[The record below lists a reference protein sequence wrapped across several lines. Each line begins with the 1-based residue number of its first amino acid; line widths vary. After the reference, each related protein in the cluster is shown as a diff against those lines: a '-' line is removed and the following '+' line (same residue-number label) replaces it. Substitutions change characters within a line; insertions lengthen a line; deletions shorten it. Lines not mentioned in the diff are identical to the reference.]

1 MNNESDRS
9 HLLLVHDID
18 IVRRDACLLESH
30 DDCRP
35 EDCEVREATLI
46 SEQITRGQIT
56 IGLATA
62 ITGLGLSTLF
72 ALAVLVVWIWCA
84 FTGSKFPDIPL
95 LFSTIAGAP
104 FAAGAIT
111 VLKIPKKAKVELHGE

>member
-1 MNNESDRS
+1 MENDRDN
-9 HLLLVHDID
+9 LLFIPDFCVTG
-18 IVRRDACLLESH
+18 RDACLLESH
-30 DDCRP
+30 DACRS
-35 EDCEVREATLI
+35 EDCEVREATRI

-111 VLKIPKKAKVELHGE
+111 VLKIPKKAKVEYGE